1 MKPAPFEYHR
11 PESLDEVLSL
21 LGELGDEAKPLAGGQ
36 SLVPLLAM
44 RLSQP
49 AHIVDLERV
58 PQLRGMEHDGECVTI
73 RAMTSQSEVARRGS
87 QLDLPAAV
95 LQAIP
100 HIGHFQIRNRGT
112 VGGSI
117 THGDPAAEWPAL
129 LLLLDAS
136 IKARSARNERS
147 IAAGD
152 FYLGPLM
159 TALEPD
165 ELLVEVHLPVSSGPS
180 AFAEVERRHGDFAL
194 VGAACDAGRVVVFG
208 TGSRPQRLL
217 EVESYLAS
225 AVVDLGDLGRLAEAE
240 IEAVSDL
247 HASAA
252 YRKKVGGELVAR
264 VVSQCLH

>member
-1 MKPAPFEYHR
+1 MKPALFEYHR

-21 LGELGDEAKPLAGGQ
+21 LSELGDEAKPLAGGQ

-44 RLSQP
+44 RLAQP

-58 PQLRGMEHDGECVTI
+58 PELRGIKRDSGGVTI
-73 RAMTSQSEVARRGS
+73 GAMTTQSDVLRQGQR
-87 QLDLPAAV
+87 LDLPAAIREAV
-95 LQAIP
+95 P

-112 VGGSI
+112 VGGSV

-136 IKARSARNERS
+136 ITARSARGERR
-147 IAAGD
+147 IAAAD
-152 FYLGPLM
+152 FYVGPLM

-165 ELLVEVHLPVSSGPS
+165 EVVVEVRMPASPGPS
-180 AFAEVERRHGDFAL
+180 AFGEVERRHGDFAL
-194 VGAACDAGRVVVFG
+194 VGAACDSGRVVVFG
-208 TGSRPQRLL
+208 TGSRPQRLPEL
-217 EVESYLAS
+217 ESYLDAGGRH
-225 AVVDLGDLGRLAEAE
+225 LGEVARMAEDM

-247 HASAA
+247 HAPAA

-264 VVSQCLH
+264 VVSQCLA

>member
-1 MKPAPFEYHR
+1 VKPAPFEYHR
-11 PESLDEVLSL
+11 PDTLEEALSL
-21 LGELGDEAKPLAGGQ
+21 MAELGDEAKPLAGGQ

-44 RLSQP
+44 RLAQP

-58 PQLRGMEHDGECVTI
+58 PELRGVERNSGGVII
-73 RAMTSQSEVARRGS
+73 RAMTRQSEIVRQGAE
-87 QLDLPAAV
+87 LDLPAAV
-95 LQAIP
+95 REAVL

-136 IKARSARNERS
+136 ITACSARAERT
-147 IAAGD
+147 IAATD

-165 ELLVEVHLPVSSGPS
+165 ELVVDIRIPSRSGAS

-194 VGAACDAGRVVVFG
+194 VGAACDAGRVAVFG
-208 TGSRPQRLL
+208 AGSRPQRLPQ
-217 EVESYLAS
+217 VESFIA
-225 AVVDLGDLGRLAEAE
+225 ADRVDLGELARLAEVE
-240 IEAVSDL
+240 IEAVSDI

-252 YRKKVGGELVAR
+252 YRKKVGGELVAG
-264 VVSQCLH
+264 VVSQCLA

>member
-11 PESLDEVLSL
+11 PESLGEALSL
-21 LGELGDEAKPLAGGQ
+21 LAELGDEAKPLAGGQ

-44 RLSQP
+44 RLAQP
-49 AHIVDLERV
+49 GHIVDLERV
-58 PQLRGMEHDGECVTI
+58 PELRGVERNNGGVTI
-73 RAMTSQSEVARRGS
+73 RAMTPQSEIVRRGRE
-87 QLDLPAAV
+87 LDLPAAV
-95 LQAIP
+95 REAVP

-136 IKARSARNERS
+136 ITARSARQQRT
-147 IAAGD
+147 IAAAD

-159 TALEPD
+159 TTLEPD
-165 ELLVEVHLPVSSGPS
+165 ELVVDIRMPSRAGPS

-194 VGAACDAGRVVVFG
+194 VGAACDSGRVAVFG
-208 TGSRPQRLL
+208 TGSRPQRLPQ
-217 EVESYLAS
+217 VESFIGANGSDLRELA
-225 AVVDLGDLGRLAEAE
+225 RLAEIE
-240 IEAVSDL
+240 IEAVSDI

-264 VVSQCLH
+264 VVSQCLA